1 MPAHSK
7 ISKPT
12 QTMVRNVGA
21 GASPEEWFR
30 SLPPI
35 TRWYFATVL
44 LLTAAASFGV
54 INPAQLTLDLPRLW
68 QKFEVWRI
76 PTSFAFFGGFSFPFL
91 IQLYMLV
98 QYSERYEASPFN
110 TGGGGTTADYAWML
124 AFGAMVMMALALVMP
139 GLVLF
144 GPSMVFMILYMWARK
159 NPESPASMFGFQL
172 QAFYLPWALVAF
184 HILIGARARAPRRAT
199 RDRAPSRSR
208 HARTP
213 VARAAHRQQRVH
225 APARHRRG
233 PLVLLSRRRR
243 ARAGRDRH
251 HPNARVRRRVLRRRS
266 ERRRERQAA
275 RARRAERA
283 AAAAAADRAQLG
295 RRACARRELVQG
307 QPPPPSAGAV
317 IVTKNRTWRASY
329 SRTSV

>member
-1 MPAHSK
+1 
-7 ISKPT
+7 
-12 QTMVRNVGA
+12 MVRNVGA

-54 INPAQLTLDLPRLW
+54 INPTQLLLDLPRLW

-184 HILIGARARAPRRAT
+184 HILIGARARA
-199 RDRAPSRSR
+199 
-208 HARTP
+208 
-213 VARAAHRQQRVH
+213 
-225 APARHRRG
+225 
-233 PLVLLSRRRR
+233 
-243 ARAGRDRH
+243 
-251 HPNARVRRRVLRRRS
+251 
-266 ERRRERQAA
+266 
-275 RARRAERA
+275 RRAER
-283 AAAAAADRAQLG
+283 R
-295 RRACARRELVQG
+295 RRETARSVSLSLSLAHTRV
-307 QPPPPSAGAV
+307 A
-317 IVTKNRTWRASY
+317 RARAHSP
-329 SRTSV
+329 